1 MSVMA
6 HHSPRLFPWSK
17 HVLNSKAKEWNE
29 WAAIQP
35 QGLLVQPVLKGHYYI
50 RVQLLSHYTMLLWTI
65 LFRYTLRGTS
75 QMSDHYF
82 NESYWLGFFSAIRKP
97 CPKWSQQMESSCIP
111 SRWWNV
117 LAVYLHFQCLTWFN
131 SEGCQECCNVTVCL
145 ATITG
150 FYVVVLH
157 RKDSQYTADGQY
169 WAPCCQ
175 TVHSQWEN
183 KQQWHK

>member
-1 MSVMA
+1 MKTFWPTAQQIAEPLAIKVKLADMSVKA

-50 RVQLLSHYTMLLWTI
+50 RVQLLSHYTMLLRAI
-65 LFRYTLRGTS
+65 LFRYTLWGTS

-97 CPKWSQQMESSCIP
+97 CPKWSQQTESSCMP

-117 LAVYLHFQCLTWFN
+117 LAVYLHFQCLLL
-131 SEGCQECCNVTVCL
+131 GCKADCDIATLL
-145 ATITG
+145 AAFRIE
-150 FYVVVLH
+150 
-157 RKDSQYTADGQY
+157 
-169 WAPCCQ
+169 P
-175 TVHSQWEN
+175 
-183 KQQWHK
+183 